1 MMSILF
7 FFNFMTLTGFAQLLK
22 LSEKNFS
29 SQKRLLFYSRVNLI
43 NKILLFKNNVL
54 QVNFLIS
61 TNVVHNLLNKNKVK
75 SNKIVKN

>member
-1 MMSILF
+1 MMSTLF